1 MTQNIK
7 TMKKTIFLTVV
18 SAAFCVALSLLSSC
32 KPDTVEVDSVNIIQ
46 TSAKLSVGSTYQL
59 LSTVSPSDAPQDL
72 VWKSSNPSVA
82 TVSITGL
89 VTAVASGSCK
99 ITASAGNKSDVC
111 HITVLS
117 GDPANPDDPGSS
129 DDPYDPDD
137 PQNPHS
143 TAFDRNGA
151 SYALFSVAADRKVH
165 FSKGNLQ
172 FTTTGSHA
180 VATGGTE
187 VGTWRFAE
195 HQYDCIGD
203 DNANIS
209 STYTG
214 WIDLFG
220 WGTSGWNSGA
230 RAYQPWSTSANA
242 TDYQPG
248 NSEYTNLT
256 GSYANADWG
265 VYNAI
270 SNGGNYPGMW
280 RTLTEGEWQYLL
292 FHRNDQISLYNGYPL
307 SFRKAV
313 VNNVNGLVIFPDG
326 YQHPEGV
333 TPICDPNTYGSYHA
347 FVLTLGE
354 WELMENL
361 GCIFLP
367 AAEFRAGTEVIHYM
381 EEPEGR
387 YWSSTHISEGYVRY
401 LYHYDGSM
409 GVCNE
414 VRCFGLSVRL
424 VRDAKDSKKRR

>member
-1 MTQNIK
+1 
-7 TMKKTIFLTVV
+7 MKRTIFLPVV
-18 SAAFCVALSLLSSC
+18 SALFFIALSLFCGC
-32 KPDTVEVDSVNIIQ
+32 KPDAVAIDSVNIKQ
-46 TSAKLSVGSTYQL
+46 PSVKLSLGSTYQL
-59 LSTVSPSDAPQDL
+59 SAIVSPSDATQDL
-72 VWKSSNPSVA
+72 EWFSSRPAVA
-82 TVSITGL
+82 TVNASGV
-89 VTAVASGSCK
+89 VTAVAVGSCD
-99 ITASAGNKSDVC
+99 ITASAGEKSDVC
-111 HITVLS
+111 HVIVVD
-117 GDPANPDDPGSS
+117 GDPSNPDNPGTT
-129 DDPYDPDD
+129 DDPSDHDD
-137 PQNPHS
+137 PHTAS
-143 TAFDRNGA
+143 RAFDHNGA
-151 SYALFSVAADRKVH
+151 SYAVFSVAADRKVH

-280 RTLTEGEWQYLL
+280 RTLTEGEWKYLL
-292 FHRNDQISLYNGYPL
+292 FNRDGQISLYNGYPL

-333 TPICDPNTYGSYHA
+333 TPICDLNTYGSYHA

-354 WELMENL
+354 WEIMENL

-367 AAEFRAGTEVIHYM
+367 AAEFRGGTEVIHYM

-401 LYHYDGSM
+401 LFHYDGSM

-424 VRDAKDSKKRR
+424 VRDVKDSKGKK